1 MNTHGLQEIWNEVKG
16 SPAVRTS
23 SAACLEGGI
32 PAGPTLSAACS
43 LPHSEG
49 GKKVCLLRRV
59 NQMQR
64 LQAVGLPWLASLPGK
79 TGSY

>member
-1 MNTHGLQEIWNEVKG
+1 MNTPRLQELWGEVKG

-23 SAACLEGGI
+23 SALCLEGGI
-32 PAGPTLSAACS
+32 PAGPVLGAACS
-43 LPHSEG
+43 LSHSEG
-49 GKKVCLLRRV
+49 RKRVCLLRRV

-64 LQAVGLPWLASLPGK
+64 LQAVGLPWLAGLPGK

>member
-1 MNTHGLQEIWNEVKG
+1 MDTHGLQEIGGEVKG

-23 SAACLEGGI
+23 SASCLEGGI
-32 PAGPTLSAACS
+32 PAGPVLGAAQS
-43 LPHSEG
+43 LPHAEG
-49 GKKVCLLRRV
+49 RKRVCLLRRV

-64 LQAVGLPWLASLPGK
+64 LQAVGLPWLARLPGK